1 MGKPKNP
8 SNRRGGEFVTCI
20 ACDRPIDSDNPQHEP
35 EDCDIPVRHRAQHE
49 VQAAASTSQAV
60 DSVPEHQRSSFQAP
74 KDATSSRPSSAA
86 MRNRIDT
93 KTVIRGR
100 SGASN
105 VRPKISGDAMHYAP
119 GTSDFVYRGGF
130 RIPKTNPNAIAV
142 SASINSLL
150 NLSVLSTN
158 AISNDKTEETNG
170 EGPLDVDNSYLE
182 KVALVGRHQVVEI
195 PSIASLPGA
204 GGGAAAVR
212 AARPHT
218 APLRMKSLAR
228 LDVVSSTVDVTGR
241 PETLAPHR
249 TDEQFVEQQLTS

>member
-1 MGKPKNP
+1 VKPKNP
-8 SNRRGGEFVTCI
+8 SNRRGGEFGTCI
-20 ACDRPIDSDNPQHEP
+20 ACDRPIDSDDPQHGP
-35 EDCDIPVRHRAQHE
+35 EDCDVPMRHRAQQE
-49 VQAAASTSQAV
+49 VQAAASSSQAV
-60 DSVPEHQRSSFQAP
+60 DSVPEHQRSSSQAP

-158 AISNDKTEETNG
+158 AISNDKTEETNS
-170 EGPLDVDNSYLE
+170 EGRWTWTTRTWRRWRWWADTKSSRSRLLPAFPVQAEELLPSELQDLTLPLCE
-182 KVALVGRHQVVEI
+182 
-195 PSIASLPGA
+195 
-204 GGGAAAVR
+204 
-212 AARPHT
+212 
-218 APLRMKSLAR
+218 
-228 LDVVSSTVDVTGR
+228 
-241 PETLAPHR
+241 
-249 TDEQFVEQQLTS
+249 